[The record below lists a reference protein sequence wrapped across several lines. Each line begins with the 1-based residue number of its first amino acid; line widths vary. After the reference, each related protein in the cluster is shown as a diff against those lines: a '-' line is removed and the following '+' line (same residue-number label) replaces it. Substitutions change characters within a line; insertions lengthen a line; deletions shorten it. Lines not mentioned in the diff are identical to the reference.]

1 MTDIPDISTR
11 TCDSCGMTIQEG
23 DLFYHCRTEII
34 AGKDQ
39 SLSELTYPDQIIAQA
54 LADIA
59 TKEEQELLDDIYQEI
74 ILHLCPH
81 CRSILIQRIQSMIK
95 SCKSCAQCLPQQKR
109 EKKGKLLQF
118 PGIKGPQN
126 S

>member
-1 MTDIPDISTR
+1 MIDIPDISTR
-11 TCDSCGMTIQEG
+11 TCDSCGIPILEG
-23 DLFYHCRTEII
+23 DLFYHCRTEIV

-39 SLSELTYPDQIIAQA
+39 SLSELKYPDQIIAQA

-74 ILHLCPH
+74 ILQLCPQ
-81 CRSILIQRIQSMIK
+81 CRSTLIQRIQSMVK
-95 SCKSCAQCLPQQKR
+95 SCKGCAQCLPQQKG
-109 EKKGKLLQF
+109 EKKGKILQF
-118 PGIKGPQN
+118 SRKKSPKD

>member
-11 TCDSCGMTIQEG
+11 TCDSCGTPIQEG

-34 AGKDQ
+34 AAKDQ
-39 SLSELTYPDQIIAQA
+39 SLSELKYPDQIIAQA

-59 TKEEQELLDDIYQEI
+59 TTEEQELLDDIYQEI
-74 ILHLCPH
+74 ILQLCPQ
-81 CRSILIQRIQSMIK
+81 CRSTLIQRIQSMVK
-95 SCKSCAQCLPQQKR
+95 SCKGCAQCPSQQKV

-118 PGIKGPQN
+118 SSKKTLKD